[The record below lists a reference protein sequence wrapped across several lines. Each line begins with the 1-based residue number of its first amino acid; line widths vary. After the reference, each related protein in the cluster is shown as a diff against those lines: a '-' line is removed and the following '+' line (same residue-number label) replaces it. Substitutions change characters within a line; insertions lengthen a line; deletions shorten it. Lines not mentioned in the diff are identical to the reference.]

1 MESKIQQ
8 LTEAIYNEGV
18 LKAQTEAESIIKAA
32 QENAAKIEENARKSA
47 EFIISEAKSKT
58 EEFKKHV
65 DSEMRMTL
73 SHSLSALKQEITSL
87 VTLKVVNPS
96 IKEVFTDKEYLKK
109 LISLIVKAW
118 QEKNSFDINVIVSES
133 DKTEMEQYFKNSIA
147 AELNKQVSISTQSN
161 IKSGFKIGPADGSY
175 VISFTEEDFNNFLSA
190 YLKPKTSQILF
201 EESR

>member
-118 QEKNSFDINVIVSES
+118 QEKNSFDINVIVSEF